1 MKPDSLPTLLILT
14 QREHQRLNNQIKRL
28 LTYALDE
35 QALKKYRDGWIKN
48 LGFTDYLPLL
58 VQALDHLI
66 DLLEHGEYEPEAY
79 DEVVIQLEQYQHRSW
94 KFIRSAFGSISL
106 YMDGWLKV
114 KPEYR
119 YQFQQQYE
127 ADRRLSVQEQG
138 QMIRS
143 LLDAVADRRDPY
155 NLRHKP
161 AEKQLLVELGILSD
175 ETKQDKGKAG
185 STDSSNVIDFLSFKN
200 RKQK

>member
-1 MKPDSLPTLLILT
+1 MKPDIPALIILT
-14 QREHQRLNNQIKRL
+14 QREHQRLNNPIKRL
-28 LTYALDE
+28 QTYALDE
-35 QALKKYRDGWIKN
+35 KDLQKYRDSWINN
-48 LGFTDYLPLL
+48 LGFTDDLPLL
-58 VQALDHLI
+58 IQAVDHLI

-119 YQFQQQYE
+119 YQFQRLHE

-143 LLDAVADRRDPY
+143 LLDGVADRRDPY

-161 AEKQLLVELGILSD
+161 TEKQLLVELGVLPD
-175 ETKQDKGKAG
+175 ETSKPDQGQSGSRDSGK
-185 STDSSNVIDFLSFKN
+185 VIDFLSYKN
-200 RKQK
+200 RKR